1 VFQYGKGHI
10 MGWILIFYLNTPNN
24 YQVHSHYDM
33 KVDCSVKE
41 SYYNN
46 VFKEVGTK
54 LVASCKPKEFVK
66 YAKKQGGLIYKQY
79 ELR

>member
-1 VFQYGKGHI
+1 
-10 MGWILIFYLNTPNN
+10 MNSWILIFYLNTPNN

-33 KVDCSVKE
+33 KVNCSVKE

-46 VFKEVGTK
+46 VFKEVNTK

-66 YAKKQGGLIYKQY
+66 YAKKQGDLIYKRY
-79 ELR
+79 EVR

>member
-1 VFQYGKGHI
+1 
-10 MGWILIFYLNTPNN
+10 MGWILIFYLNTPHN
-24 YQVHSHYDM
+24 YQVHSQYDM

-46 VFKEVGTK
+46 IFKEVGTK

-66 YAKKQGGLIYKQY
+66 YAKQQGNLIYKQY

>member
-1 VFQYGKGHI
+1 
-10 MGWILIFYLNTPNN
+10 
-24 YQVHSHYDM
+24 M

-66 YAKKQGGLIYKQY
+66 YAKQQGNLIYKQY